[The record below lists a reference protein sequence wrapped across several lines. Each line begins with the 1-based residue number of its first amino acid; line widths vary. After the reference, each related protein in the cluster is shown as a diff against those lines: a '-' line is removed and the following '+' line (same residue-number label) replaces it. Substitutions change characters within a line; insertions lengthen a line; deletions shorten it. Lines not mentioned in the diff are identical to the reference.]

1 MPLPR
6 AEATPVRTSTI
17 TSDAQSDL
25 VRRYARMLRSA
36 SASTGVT
43 RRGTG
48 RSAEA
53 APGTRFTRPAAVGRR
68 TDNA

>member
-6 AEATPVRTSTI
+6 AEATPVRTSAI

-36 SASTGVT
+36 SASAGVT
-43 RRGTG
+43 RRDPG
-48 RSAEA
+48 RPAEA
-53 APGTRFTRPAAVGRR
+53 AGARFTRPASVGRR
-68 TDNA
+68 TDDA